1 MKKKVFLFSF
11 GLVIFFSLFV
21 FLKWD
26 QVKYYFSLDNTE
38 VKIIGRE
45 HDFGN
50 VSLGDTLSHTFVVKN
65 IGSNILTLK
74 NVLPS
79 CKCVIVEKFKKDI
92 PEKDSVKIKIQFIV
106 EDKGLFEKTVVVESN
121 TAPPFHVVRLN
132 GFVK

>member
-26 QVKYYFSLDNTE
+26 QVKYYFSLNNTE

-79 CKCVIVEKFKKDI
+79 CKCVIVEKFKNNSFLLDKKYFNQLLVS
-92 PEKDSVKIKIQFIV
+92 EFDSAFIS
-106 EDKGLFEKTVVVESN
+106 F
-121 TAPPFHVVRLN
+121 
-132 GFVK
+132 